1 MGQRE
6 LEWGL
11 MKDVKTMTY
20 DQLVQIMEGEYLI
33 TKIDPFSEVPQIVAD
48 AIIELQ
54 EREDKTMQE
63 VAEFL
68 GIEL

>member
-1 MGQRE
+1 
-6 LEWGL
+6 
-11 MKDVKTMTY
+11 MKDVKKMTY
-20 DQLVQIMEGEYLI
+20 DQLMQIVEGDYLI
-33 TKIDPFSEVPQIVAD
+33 TKIDPFCEVPQIVAD

-63 VAEFL
+63 IAEFL

>member
-1 MGQRE
+1 
-6 LEWGL
+6 
-11 MKDVKTMTY
+11 MKNVKTMSY
-20 DQLVQIMEGEYLI
+20 EQLVQIVEGEYLVAR
-33 TKIDPFSEVPQIVAD
+33 IDPFCEVPQIVAD

-54 EREDKTMQE
+54 EREEKTMQE